1 MNFSLLNLLIVAVGG
16 ALGSVARYLVSVIV
30 SSFVPSSVPPSA
42 LPSVPSLFGVTGLGT
57 LIVNSVG
64 SLLIGIMAVLLGSL
78 GESVKESVRLL
89 AVVGFLG
96 GFTTFSAFSLESL
109 LVLQGGELSKVLPQ
123 FIWHIVF
130 QVALPLL
137 AVAIG
142 FGLGRII
149 LK

>member
-30 SSFVPSSVPPSA
+30 SSFVPSSVP
-42 LPSVPSLFGVTGLGT
+42 SLFGVTGLGT

-64 SLLIGIMAVLLGSL
+64 SLLIGIMAVLLSSL
-78 GESVKESVRLL
+78 GEGVKESVRLL

-109 LVLQGGELSKVLPQ
+109 LVLQGGDLSKVLPQ

-130 QVALPLL
+130 QVVMPLL